1 MLTSEVL
8 RFSNRL
14 RVTGLNSNIK
24 FIEILLAMKVNIHT
38 RFNLNIYIYLLFLVF
53 NQSITYFRA
62 EARDGINRTALR

>member
-24 FIEILLAMKVNIHT
+24 FIEILLEMKVNIHT
-38 RFNLNIYIYLLFLVF
+38 RF